1 MTFKYAK
8 KGRQITALP
17 HESGKNSEICELDTG
32 ATHVVTELKYG
43 FNAFLVFEYQKS
55 ESQTKQEVG
64 GSLKIAVE
72 LLGGAIKAEGEASL
86 ELSATDKDV
95 QNKLRFKFHGDTI
108 IDPPPQTF
116 EDAIA
121 VYQSLPAKSVED
133 ERVVS
138 FSIAPL
144 SEYCDTQGNA
154 ICSQNVFHNSASAFH
169 IQKLHRLN
177 YSSYF

>member
-1 MTFKYAK
+1 MTFKYSK

-17 HESGKNSEICELDTG
+17 HESGKNSYICELDTG

-43 FNAFLVFEYQKS
+43 FNAFLIFEYKKS
-55 ESQTKQEVG
+55 ESETKQEVG

-144 SEYCDTQGNA
+144 SEYCDTQGD
-154 ICSQNVFHNSASAFH
+154 
-169 IQKLHRLN
+169 
-177 YSSYF
+177 SYLFSKCFP

>member
-8 KGRQITALP
+8 KGKQITALP
-17 HESGKNSEICELDTG
+17 TESVQDSASCESKLG
-32 ATHVVTELKYG
+32 ATHVVTEIKYG
-43 FNAFLVFEYQKS
+43 FNAFLLFEYQKS
-55 ESQTKQEVG
+55 ESESKQEIG
-64 GSLKIAVE
+64 GSLRIVVD
-72 LLGGAIKAEGEASL
+72 LMGGALKAEGAAEL
-86 ELSATDKDV
+86 KLSATEKDIK
-95 QNKLRFKFHGDTI
+95 NKLKFKFHGDTI

-144 SEYCDTQGNA
+144 SEYCDTQGD
-154 ICSQNVFHNSASAFH
+154 
-169 IQKLHRLN
+169 
-177 YSSYF
+177 SYLFSKCFP